1 MKVVHVHIRLELKT
15 DEGTN
20 ISHKGSPR
28 SRESL
33 EDVHSSRNIIRVSLF
48 FTSPGFSL
56 DTDIVVDTTLYLN
69 CRKVQNSF
77 NPVVCYS
84 GRGGGE
90 ENTSLTYSSCE

>member
-33 EDVHSSRNIIRVSLF
+33 EDVHSSRNITRVSLF
-48 FTSPGFSL
+48 FISPGFSL
-56 DTDIVVDTTLYLN
+56 YLLYLN